1 MSGGGQT
8 RSSPGTLLLY
18 LGVFLTSSAALLL
31 EVSLTRLF
39 SVILWHH
46 FAFMVVSM
54 ALLGYGASGSLLMGP
69 LAPLK
74 GDRTLPG
81 PPSASRS
88 AFPPRSPW
96 DRSFPSTRPGW
107 PGTPPSPLFS
117 SSSSS

>member
-1 MSGGGQT
+1 MSGGRQT
-8 RSSPGTLLLY
+8 GSFPGTPLLY

-69 LAPLK
+69 LAPY
-74 GDRTLPG
+74 
-81 PPSASRS
+81 
-88 AFPPRSPW
+88 PRRAMLTTMKEKW
-96 DRSFPSTRPGW
+96 CQRITKKRRGR
-107 PGTPPSPLFS
+107 GNM
-117 SSSSS
+117 